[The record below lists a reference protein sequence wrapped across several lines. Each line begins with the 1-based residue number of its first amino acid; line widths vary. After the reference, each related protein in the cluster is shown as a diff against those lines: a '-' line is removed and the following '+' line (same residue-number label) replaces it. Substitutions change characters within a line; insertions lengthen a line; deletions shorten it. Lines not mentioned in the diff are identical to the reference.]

1 MTELEQA
8 DEAASD
14 LMRCYMR
21 LGEIAITVRTVDH
34 DVRVICPDGDR
45 AFMAKM
51 LRLAASMLD
60 VPKDLSIN

>member
-1 MTELEQA
+1 
-8 DEAASD
+8 
-14 LMRCYMR
+14 
-21 LGEIAITVRTVDH
+21 
-34 DVRVICPDGDR
+34 VRVICPDGDR